1 MVWAK
6 VWAEWRFLH
15 KLLNDMEIKILN
27 VRVTDAGTPWWGGPR
42 SARVPPD
49 RTSLEG
55 SEVGVTAAGAEAVRR
70 RPGGHPFM
78 QVTPRW
84 LARIGGLCDG
94 FGGFDHRG
102 CKSLIRRRLGGFCH
116 KEVECSS
123 TATRRSVLQHHPSD

>member
-42 SARVPPD
+42 SARVPPGPHFA
-49 RTSLEG
+49 RRIRSWRHCG
-55 SEVGVTAAGAEAVRR
+55 RR
-70 RPGGHPFM
+70 RGRRPQTRGHPFM

-102 CKSLIRRRLGGFCH
+102 CKSLIRMRLGGFCH
-116 KEVECSS
+116 KEV
-123 TATRRSVLQHHPSD
+123 